1 VVRPVGIEPATNRII
16 DLFLFGYLH
25 FFLVSFWVHD
35 MDTVQKKITFVS
47 FLYLF
52 DLVLILVFGVVLG
65 WL

>member
-1 VVRPVGIEPATNRII
+1 METVR
-16 DLFLFGYLH
+16 
-25 FFLVSFWVHD
+25 
-35 MDTVQKKITFVS
+35 KKITFVS